1 MFLGKN
7 RMRFAALA
15 VMAVFAGQAYAQ
27 AEASKQPE
35 QSVKSVVARK
45 SQYTPEERASE
56 YERRSAIVER
66 ANHLFTLLGGEMAVQ
81 KGDPGTALAT
91 YIVMLNR
98 TKDPV
103 VAERAVEMAVAL
115 RAYQQAGQIY
125 QIWREIEPVPGD
137 AQKRMAWTL
146 DLINGKSEAAAKG
159 LEAVLERANEEQT
172 RRIFLLL
179 AQMSL
184 QHASLAEK
192 AGKEVHKAA
201 KKHADKPE
209 AAIADLILS
218 AQRERE
224 RDAVQAL
231 QNLAKLDT
239 DILPPTEITLR
250 LVAQH
255 SPKVLR
261 RFFAETDTAKLSPVW
276 QELEISGLIA
286 DGQHD
291 KAYQRLQTLLNE
303 NPNADLYI
311 QAAILSVTRED
322 DISVVGNYLD
332 RAYRI
337 GTSEQKS
344 RAAVIGAMRYA
355 DVKDFKQA
363 KSWVERIT
371 SPEFN
376 FDKAVLKASIEAEQ
390 GNGRNA
396 LAEARRAQKLPEKQ
410 GRFFGMSDIQRV
422 YLFALSK
429 HNSPQE
435 ALSELNALAAD
446 AEKQPDGKERLSDI
460 LYQRAMLYAD
470 KLNRPEKAVTDL
482 RRYLELNPDSA
493 IGMNAL
499 GYTMFSLPKYDVEEA
514 FKLIQAAYQQEPE
527 SAAINDSLGWAY
539 YLKGDAQAALP
550 YLEYAFEQ
558 FPDPEVA
565 AHLGEVFWKLGQQ
578 EKAKT
583 VWQQGLDK
591 DRNHAVLRKTLQRFG
606 VQLPEKAKR
615 AKAKK
620 K

>member
-7 RMRFAALA
+7 RIRFAALA
-15 VMAVFAGQAYAQ
+15 VMAVFAGQVHAQ
-27 AEASKQPE
+27 TEVAKQPKH
-35 QSVKSVVARK
+35 SVKSVVASK
-45 SQYTPEERASE
+45 SQYTPEERAWE
-56 YERRSAIVER
+56 YERRSGIVER
-66 ANHLFTLLGGEMAVQ
+66 ANNLFTLLGGEMAVQ

-103 VAERAVEMAVAL
+103 VAELAVEMAVSL

-125 QIWREIEPVPGD
+125 QKWREIEPVPSD

-146 DLINGKSEAAAKG
+146 DLINGKAEAVAKG
-159 LEAVLERANEEQT
+159 LGSVLERANEEQA

-184 QHASLAEK
+184 QQSGLADK
-192 AGKEVHKAA
+192 AGKEIHKAA
-201 KKHADKPE
+201 KKYASMPE

-218 AQRERE
+218 AQRGRE

-231 QNLAKLDT
+231 QNLAELDT
-239 DILPPTEITLR
+239 NILPPTEITLR

-255 SPKVLR
+255 SPKVLQ
-261 RFFAETDTAKLSPVW
+261 RFFAETDTGKLSPVW

-286 DGQHD
+286 DGKHD
-291 KAYQRLQTLLNE
+291 KAYQRLQTLLNT

-311 QAAILSVTRED
+311 QAAILSITRED

-332 RAYRI
+332 KAYRI
-337 GTSEQKS
+337 GTGEQKS

-355 DVKDFKQA
+355 DIKDFKQA
-363 KSWVERIT
+363 KAWVERIT

-390 GNGRNA
+390 GNGRTA

-422 YLFALSK
+422 YLLALSK

-435 ALSELNALAAD
+435 AMAELNALAAD

-470 KLNRPEKAVTDL
+470 KLNRPEKAVADL

-493 IGMNAL
+493 AGMNAL
-499 GYTMFSLPKYDVEEA
+499 GYTMFSLPKYDLEEA
-514 FKLIQAAYQQEPE
+514 FKLIQAAYRQEPE

-565 AHLGEVFWKLGQQ
+565 AHLGEVFWKLGQH
-578 EKAKT
+578 ERAKT
-583 VWQQGLDK
+583 VWSQGLSK
-591 DRNHAVLRKTLQRFG
+591 DNTNSVLKKTLQRLG
-606 VQLPEKAKR
+606 VKLPV
-615 AKAKK
+615 KAKK

>member
-1 MFLGKN
+1 MFLGKT
-7 RMRFAALA
+7 RIHFAALA
-15 VMAVFAGQAYAQ
+15 VTAVFAGQVYAQ

-35 QSVKSVVARK
+35 QSVKSVAARK

-56 YERRSAIVER
+56 YERRSGIVDR
-66 ANHLFTLLGGEMAVQ
+66 ANNLFTLLGGEMAVQ

-91 YIVMLNR
+91 YIVMFNR

-103 VAERAVEMAVAL
+103 VAERAVEMAIAL

-125 QIWREIEPVPGD
+125 QKWREIEPVPGD
-137 AQKRMAWTL
+137 SQKRMAWTL
-146 DLINGKSEAAAKG
+146 DLINGKGAEAAKG
-159 LEAVLERANEEQT
+159 LEQVLERANEEQI

-184 QHASLAEK
+184 QQSSLAEK

-201 KKHADKPE
+201 KKYADMPE

-218 AQRERE
+218 AQRGRE

-231 QNLAKLDT
+231 QNLARLDT
-239 DILPPTEITLR
+239 EILPPTEITLR

-261 RFFAETDTAKLSPVW
+261 RFFAETDTGKLSPVW

-286 DGQHD
+286 EGKHD

-303 NPNADLYI
+303 KPNADLYI

-337 GTSEQKS
+337 GTGEQKS

-355 DVKDFKQA
+355 DVKDYRQA
-363 KSWVERIT
+363 KVWVGRIT
-371 SPEFN
+371 SPEYN

-390 GNGRNA
+390 GNGRLA

-435 ALSELNALAAD
+435 AVAELNVLAAD

-460 LYQRAMLYAD
+460 LYQRAMIYAD
-470 KLNRPEKAVTDL
+470 KLNRPAKAVADL

-493 IGMNAL
+493 TGMNAL
-499 GYTMFSLPKYDVEEA
+499 GYTMFSLPEYDLDEA

-558 FPDPEVA
+558 FPDSEVA
-565 AHLGEVFWKLGQQ
+565 AHLGEVFWKLGQY

-583 VWQQGLDK
+583 VWQQGLSK
-591 DRNHAVLRKTLQRFG
+591 EGEHKVLKKTMQRFG
-606 VQLPEKAKR
+606 VKPP
-615 AKAKK
+615 AKAAGRKVKK

>member
-7 RMRFAALA
+7 RIRFAALA
-15 VMAVFAGQAYAQ
+15 VIAVFAGQAYAQ
-27 AEASKQPE
+27 TEAAKQPKH
-35 QSVKSVVARK
+35 SVKSVVASK
-45 SQYTPEERASE
+45 SQYTPEERALE
-56 YERRSAIVER
+56 YERRSGIVER
-66 ANHLFTLLGGEMAVQ
+66 ANNLFTLLGGEMAVQ

-103 VAERAVEMAVAL
+103 VAERAVEMAVSL

-125 QIWREIEPVPGD
+125 QKWREIEPVPSD

-146 DLINGKSEAAAKG
+146 DLINGKSEAVAKG
-159 LEAVLERANEEQT
+159 LGSVLERANEEQA

-184 QHASLAEK
+184 QQAGLADK
-192 AGKEVHKAA
+192 AGKEIHKAA
-201 KKHADKPE
+201 QKYASMPE

-218 AQRERE
+218 AQRGRE

-231 QNLAKLDT
+231 QKLAKLDT
-239 DILPPTEITLR
+239 NILPPTEITLR

-255 SPKVLR
+255 SPKVLQ
-261 RFFAETDTAKLSPVW
+261 RFFAETDTGKLSPVW

-286 DGQHD
+286 DGKHD

-303 NPNADLYI
+303 SPNADLYI
-311 QAAILSVTRED
+311 QAAILSITRED

-332 RAYRI
+332 KAYRI

-355 DVKDFKQA
+355 DIKDFKQA
-363 KSWVERIT
+363 KAWVERIT

-390 GNGRNA
+390 GNGRTA

-435 ALSELNALAAD
+435 AIAELNALAAD

-470 KLNRPEKAVTDL
+470 KLNRPEKAVADL

-493 IGMNAL
+493 AGMNAL
-499 GYTMFSLPKYDVEEA
+499 GYTMFSLPQYDLEEA

-583 VWQQGLDK
+583 VWSQGLSK
-591 DRNHAVLRKTLQRFG
+591 DNTNSVLKKTLQRLG
-606 VQLPEKAKR
+606 VKLPV
-615 AKAKK
+615 KAKK

>member
-7 RMRFAALA
+7 RIRFAALA

-27 AEASKQPE
+27 TEVAKQPKH
-35 QSVKSVVARK
+35 SVKSVVASK
-45 SQYTPEERASE
+45 SHYTPEERALE
-56 YERRSAIVER
+56 YERRSGIVER
-66 ANHLFTLLGGEMAVQ
+66 ANNLFTLLGGEMAVQ

-103 VAERAVEMAVAL
+103 VAERAVEMAVSL

-125 QIWREIEPVPGD
+125 QKWREIEPVPSD

-146 DLINGKSEAAAKG
+146 DLINGKSEAVAKG
-159 LEAVLERANEEQT
+159 LGSVLERANEEQA

-184 QHASLAEK
+184 QQAGLADK
-192 AGKEVHKAA
+192 AGKEIHKAA
-201 KKHADKPE
+201 QKYASMPE

-218 AQRERE
+218 AQRGRE

-231 QNLAKLDT
+231 QKLAKLDT
-239 DILPPTEITLR
+239 NILPPTEITLR

-255 SPKVLR
+255 SPKVLQ
-261 RFFAETDTAKLSPVW
+261 RFFAETDTGKLSPVW

-286 DGQHD
+286 DGKHD

-303 NPNADLYI
+303 SPNADLYI
-311 QAAILSVTRED
+311 QAAILSITRED

-332 RAYRI
+332 KAYRI

-355 DVKDFKQA
+355 DIKDFKQA
-363 KSWVERIT
+363 KAWVERIT

-390 GNGRNA
+390 GNGRTA

-435 ALSELNALAAD
+435 AIAELNALAAD

-470 KLNRPEKAVTDL
+470 KLNRPEKAVADL

-493 IGMNAL
+493 AGMNAL
-499 GYTMFSLPKYDVEEA
+499 GYTMFSLPQYDLEEA

-583 VWQQGLDK
+583 VWSQGLSK
-591 DRNHAVLRKTLQRFG
+591 DNTNSVLKKTLQRLG
-606 VQLPEKAKR
+606 VKLPV
-615 AKAKK
+615 KAKK

>member
-7 RMRFAALA
+7 RIRFAALA

-27 AEASKQPE
+27 TEAAKQPKH
-35 QSVKSVVARK
+35 SVKSVVASK
-45 SQYTPEERASE
+45 SQYTPEERALE
-56 YERRSAIVER
+56 YERRSGIVER
-66 ANHLFTLLGGEMAVQ
+66 ANNLFTLLGGEMAVQ

-103 VAERAVEMAVAL
+103 VAERAVEMAVSL

-125 QIWREIEPVPGD
+125 QKWREIEPVPSD

-146 DLINGKSEAAAKG
+146 DLINGKSEAVAKG
-159 LEAVLERANEEQT
+159 LGSVLERANEEQA

-184 QHASLAEK
+184 QQSGLADK
-192 AGKEVHKAA
+192 AGKEIHKAA
-201 KKHADKPE
+201 QKYASMPE

-218 AQRERE
+218 AQRGRE

-231 QNLAKLDT
+231 QKLAKLDT
-239 DILPPTEITLR
+239 NILPPTEITLR

-255 SPKVLR
+255 SPKVLQ
-261 RFFAETDTAKLSPVW
+261 RFFAETDTGKLSPVW

-286 DGQHD
+286 DGKHD

-303 NPNADLYI
+303 SPNADLYI
-311 QAAILSVTRED
+311 QAAILSITRED

-332 RAYRI
+332 KAYRI

-355 DVKDFKQA
+355 DIKDFKQA
-363 KSWVERIT
+363 KAWVERIT

-390 GNGRNA
+390 GNGRTA

-435 ALSELNALAAD
+435 AIAELNALAAD

-470 KLNRPEKAVTDL
+470 KLNRPEKAVADL

-493 IGMNAL
+493 AGMNAL
-499 GYTMFSLPKYDVEEA
+499 GYTMFSLPQYDLEEA

-583 VWQQGLDK
+583 VWSQGLSK
-591 DRNHAVLRKTLQRFG
+591 DNTNSVLKKTLQRLG
-606 VQLPEKAKR
+606 VKLPV
-615 AKAKK
+615 KAKK

>member
-7 RMRFAALA
+7 RIRFAALA

-27 AEASKQPE
+27 TEVAKQPKH
-35 QSVKSVVARK
+35 SVKSVVASK
-45 SQYTPEERASE
+45 SQYTPEERALE
-56 YERRSAIVER
+56 YERRSGIVER
-66 ANHLFTLLGGEMAVQ
+66 ANNLFTLLGGEMAVQ

-103 VAERAVEMAVAL
+103 VAERAVEMAVSL

-125 QIWREIEPVPGD
+125 QKWREIEPVPSD

-146 DLINGKSEAAAKG
+146 DLINGKSEAVAKG
-159 LEAVLERANEEQT
+159 LGSVLERANEEQA

-184 QHASLAEK
+184 QQAGLADK
-192 AGKEVHKAA
+192 AGKEIHKAA
-201 KKHADKPE
+201 QKYASMPE

-218 AQRERE
+218 AQRGRE

-231 QNLAKLDT
+231 QKLAKLDT
-239 DILPPTEITLR
+239 NILPPTEITLR

-255 SPKVLR
+255 SPKVLQ
-261 RFFAETDTAKLSPVW
+261 RFFAETDTSKLSPVW

-286 DGQHD
+286 DGKHD

-303 NPNADLYI
+303 SPNADLYI
-311 QAAILSVTRED
+311 QAAILSITRED
-322 DISVVGNYLD
+322 DIAVVGNYLD
-332 RAYRI
+332 KAYRI

-355 DVKDFKQA
+355 DIKDFKQA
-363 KSWVERIT
+363 KAWVERIT

-390 GNGRNA
+390 GNGRTA

-435 ALSELNALAAD
+435 AIAELNALAAD

-470 KLNRPEKAVTDL
+470 KLNRPEKAVADL

-493 IGMNAL
+493 AGMNAL
-499 GYTMFSLPKYDVEEA
+499 GYTMFSLPQYDLEEA

-583 VWQQGLDK
+583 VWSQGLSK
-591 DRNHAVLRKTLQRFG
+591 DNTNSVLKKTLQRLG
-606 VQLPEKAKR
+606 VKLPVKT
-615 AKAKK
+615 KK

>member
-7 RMRFAALA
+7 RIRFAALA

-27 AEASKQPE
+27 TEAAKQPKH
-35 QSVKSVVARK
+35 SVKSVVASK
-45 SQYTPEERASE
+45 SQYTPEERALE
-56 YERRSAIVER
+56 YERRSGIVER
-66 ANHLFTLLGGEMAVQ
+66 ANNLFTLLGGEMAIQ

-103 VAERAVEMAVAL
+103 VAERAVEMAVSL

-125 QIWREIEPVPGD
+125 QKWREIEPVPSD

-146 DLINGKSEAAAKG
+146 DLINGKSEAVAKG
-159 LEAVLERANEEQT
+159 LGSVLERANEEQA

-184 QHASLAEK
+184 QQAGLADK
-192 AGKEVHKAA
+192 AGKEIHKAA
-201 KKHADKPE
+201 QKYASMPE

-218 AQRERE
+218 AQRGRE

-239 DILPPTEITLR
+239 NILPPTEITLR

-255 SPKVLR
+255 SPKVLQ
-261 RFFAETDTAKLSPVW
+261 RFFAETDTSKLSPVW

-286 DGQHD
+286 DGKHD

-303 NPNADLYI
+303 SPNADLYI
-311 QAAILSVTRED
+311 QAAILSITRED
-322 DISVVGNYLD
+322 DIAVVGNYLD
-332 RAYRI
+332 KAYRI

-355 DVKDFKQA
+355 DIKDFKQA
-363 KSWVERIT
+363 KAWVERIT

-390 GNGRNA
+390 GNGRTA

-435 ALSELNALAAD
+435 AIAELNALAAD

-470 KLNRPEKAVTDL
+470 KLNRPEKAVADL

-493 IGMNAL
+493 AGMNAL
-499 GYTMFSLPKYDVEEA
+499 GYTMFSLPQYDLEEA

-565 AHLGEVFWKLGQQ
+565 AHLGEVFWKLGQH
-578 EKAKT
+578 ERAKT
-583 VWQQGLDK
+583 VWSQGLSK
-591 DRNHAVLRKTLQRFG
+591 DNTNSVLKKTLQRLG
-606 VQLPEKAKR
+606 VKLPV
-615 AKAKK
+615 KAKK

>member
-7 RMRFAALA
+7 RIRFAALA

-27 AEASKQPE
+27 TEAAKQPKH
-35 QSVKSVVARK
+35 SVKSVVASK
-45 SQYTPEERASE
+45 SQYTPEERALE
-56 YERRSAIVER
+56 YERRSGIVER
-66 ANHLFTLLGGEMAVQ
+66 ANNLFTLLGGEMAVQ

-103 VAERAVEMAVAL
+103 VAERAVEMAVSL

-125 QIWREIEPVPGD
+125 QKWREIEPVPSD

-146 DLINGKSEAAAKG
+146 DLINGKSEAVAKG
-159 LEAVLERANEEQT
+159 LGSVLERANEEQA

-184 QHASLAEK
+184 QQAGLADK
-192 AGKEVHKAA
+192 AGKEIHKAA
-201 KKHADKPE
+201 QKYASMPE

-218 AQRERE
+218 AQRGRE

-231 QNLAKLDT
+231 QKLAKLDT
-239 DILPPTEITLR
+239 NILPPTEITLR

-255 SPKVLR
+255 SPKVLQ
-261 RFFAETDTAKLSPVW
+261 RFFAETDTSKLSPVW

-286 DGQHD
+286 DGKHD

-303 NPNADLYI
+303 SPNADLYI
-311 QAAILSVTRED
+311 QAAILSITRED

-332 RAYRI
+332 KAYRI

-355 DVKDFKQA
+355 DIKDFKQA
-363 KSWVERIT
+363 KAWVERIT

-390 GNGRNA
+390 GNGRTA

-470 KLNRPEKAVTDL
+470 KLNRPEKAVADL

-493 IGMNAL
+493 AGMNAL
-499 GYTMFSLPKYDVEEA
+499 GYTMFSLPQYDLEEA

-583 VWQQGLDK
+583 VWSQGLSK
-591 DRNHAVLRKTLQRFG
+591 DNTNSVLKKTLQRLG
-606 VQLPEKAKR
+606 VKLPV
-615 AKAKK
+615 KAKK

>member
-15 VMAVFAGQAYAQ
+15 VMAVFAGQVYAQ

-146 DLINGKSEAAAKG
+146 DLINGKLEAAAKG

-218 AQRERE
+218 AQRGRE

-591 DRNHAVLRKTLQRFG
+591 DRNHAVLRKTLQRLG

>member
-7 RMRFAALA
+7 RIRFAALA

-27 AEASKQPE
+27 TEAAKQPKH
-35 QSVKSVVARK
+35 SVKSVVASK
-45 SQYTPEERASE
+45 SQYTPEERALE
-56 YERRSAIVER
+56 YERRSGIVER
-66 ANHLFTLLGGEMAVQ
+66 ANNLFTLLGGEMAVQ

-103 VAERAVEMAVAL
+103 VAERAVEMAVSL

-125 QIWREIEPVPGD
+125 QKWREIEPVPSD

-146 DLINGKSEAAAKG
+146 DLINGKSEAVAKG
-159 LEAVLERANEEQT
+159 LGSVLERANEEQA

-184 QHASLAEK
+184 QQAGLADK
-192 AGKEVHKAA
+192 AGKEIHKAA
-201 KKHADKPE
+201 QKYASMPE

-218 AQRERE
+218 AQRGRE

-231 QNLAKLDT
+231 QKLAKLDT
-239 DILPPTEITLR
+239 NILPPTEITLR

-255 SPKVLR
+255 SPKVLQ
-261 RFFAETDTAKLSPVW
+261 RFFAETDTGKLSPVW

-286 DGQHD
+286 DGKHD

-303 NPNADLYI
+303 SPNADLYI
-311 QAAILSVTRED
+311 QAAILSITRED

-332 RAYRI
+332 KAYRI

-355 DVKDFKQA
+355 DIKDFKQA
-363 KSWVERIT
+363 KAWVERIT

-390 GNGRNA
+390 GNGRTA

-435 ALSELNALAAD
+435 AIAELNALAAD

-470 KLNRPEKAVTDL
+470 KLNRPEKAVADL

-493 IGMNAL
+493 AGMNAL
-499 GYTMFSLPKYDVEEA
+499 GYTMFSLPQYDLEEA

-583 VWQQGLDK
+583 VWSQGLSK
-591 DRNHAVLRKTLQRFG
+591 DNTNSVLKKTLQRLG
-606 VQLPEKAKR
+606 VKLPV
-615 AKAKK
+615 KAKK